1 VVRVTLST
9 IEEWQEASDT
19 LARMRAGRTPD
30 KFPYALGI
38 DHPDAMKDWLALDA
52 ADTLLNLLPTQAM
65 VFVNQGMDE
74 SLAVK
79 NAIASA
85 LATHAQM
92 GLELGLWLAQTK
104 RVVL

>member
-1 VVRVTLST
+1 VTLST

-38 DHPDAMKDWLALDA
+38 DHPDAMKDWMALDA
-52 ADTLLNLLPTQAM
+52 ADSLINLVPAQAM
-65 VFVNQGMDE
+65 IFVGQGMDE

-79 NAIASA
+79 NALASA
-85 LATHAQM
+85 LATHMQM
-92 GLELGLWLAQTK
+92 GLELGLWLAQTG
-104 RVVL
+104 RVRL

>member
-1 VVRVTLST
+1 VTLST

-19 LARMRAGRTPD
+19 LARERAGRTPD

-52 ADTLLNLLPTQAM
+52 ADTLLNLIPTQAM

-74 SLAVK
+74 GLAVK

>member
-1 VVRVTLST
+1 MPLST

-19 LARMRAGRTPD
+19 LARERAGRTPD

-52 ADTLLNLLPTQAM
+52 ADTLLTLLPTQAM

-74 SLAVK
+74 
-79 NAIASA
+79 ASRSR
-85 LATHAQM
+85 TRSRRRWRRTRRW
-92 GLELGLWLAQTK
+92 GWSSGCGW
-104 RVVL
+104 RRRNG

>member
-1 VVRVTLST
+1 MTLST

-19 LARMRAGRTPD
+19 LARERAGRTPD

-38 DHPDAMKDWLALDA
+38 DHPDWMALDA
-52 ADTLLNLLPTQAM
+52 ADSLINLIPVQAAT
-65 VFVNQGMDE
+65 FVAQGMDE

-79 NAIASA
+79 NALASA
-85 LATHAQM
+85 LATHMQM

-104 RVVL
+104 RVNL